1 MDSSERNM
9 TLIGPDGTET
19 QLFSIDDMQAATK
32 ALRGKM
38 PMKNTEADQKVQT
51 DAYSVT
57 ATQLRSLVQR
67 YERLAAD
74 KADIADDQK
83 EVMAEAKSLG
93 YDTTALRRIIAM
105 RREDPDKRAELEAVV
120 DMYRTALGM

>member
-1 MDSSERNM
+1 MDTSERNM

-19 QLFSIDDMQAATK
+19 PSFSLDDMKAATK
-32 ALRGKM
+32 ALSGKA
-38 PMKNTEADQKVQT
+38 PMKNTEADQKVLN

-93 YDTTALRRIIAM
+93 YDTKALRRIIAM

>member
-38 PMKNTEADQKVQT
+38 PMKNTEADQKVLA

-93 YDTTALRRIIAM
+93 YDTKALRRIIAM

-120 DMYRTALGM
+120 EMYRTALGM